1 MELGLGK
8 PIPYRVLCGVNK
20 SEMGKTREALIRQDL
35 DFIQSEIAEIRSML
49 WMKGKGFSFGA
60 RGPALA
66 LVAK

>member
-1 MELGLGK
+1 MELGLSK

-49 WMKGKGFSFGA
+49 WIKGKGFSFGA
-60 RGPALA
+60 CGPALA

>member
-49 WMKGKGFSFGA
+49 
-60 RGPALA
+60 
-66 LVAK
+66 